1 MMVTHRAHL
10 QLPGARSMVGV
21 LVCVSASHRTTN
33 FAVLER
39 LAAVEHDA
47 REHLLDAQVRG
58 AVVLATCNRFE
69 TYLDVAADSEQD
81 LQDSVHAALDRV
93 ATRTGVPA
101 EQLTGAATTMTASRV
116 AAHLF
121 AVASG
126 LDSVVIG
133 EEEIAGQVRRAY
145 TEAHAA
151 GTVSAD
157 LTRLFQAA
165 STTSRGVKNSTR
177 INAAGRSIV
186 RLALDLADSRIPRW
200 QDAAVLIIGTGA
212 YAGASLAA
220 LRDRGARNV
229 QVASPSGREQA
240 FAARQRVDAVPAAQL
255 PQALEWADLIVTSTN
270 VLALEAPMVRAARAE
285 PIERAKPLLIID
297 LGLPGNVA
305 KDVTAVPG
313 VELLDLE
320 TISVHAPVQELN
332 ASAQA
337 HDLVD
342 AAAREFQVRTA
353 EQTATPAIVA
363 YRSHIQELLE
373 AELHRARARG
383 EYSEDVERA
392 LRHFAGVLVH
402 SPITRAR
409 GLAAEG
415 RLDEVTGALA
425 TLYGLDV
432 PGDPTG
438 EAPQDQS
445 GQKIF
450 RTG

>member
-1 MMVTHRAHL
+1 
-10 QLPGARSMVGV
+10 MVGV

-69 TYLDVAADSEQD
+69 TYLDVAAETEQD

-229 QVASPSGREQA
+229 HVASPSGRERA
-240 FAARQRVDAVPAAQL
+240 FAARHRVGAVSAAQL
-255 PQALEWADLIVTSTN
+255 PAALEWADLIVTSTN
-270 VLALEAPMVRAARAE
+270 VLALEAPQVRAARAE
-285 PIERAKPLLIID
+285 PVERAQPATRAEPLLIVD

-337 HDLVD
+337 RDLVD

-402 SPITRAR
+402 SPTTRAR

-432 PGDPTG
+432 PGDPAD
-438 EAPQDQS
+438 EAPQDRL